1 MDLSQETIKIMI
13 SLLPGFLFIKVVSLR
28 CSIKKYEVHN
38 YIVDSLIVSLVIY
51 AVASFIGITISSMD
65 WKPIIK
71 IFSLTIMLALIW
83 SVIIN
88 RDWIAN
94 LLHPG
99 DVQLST
105 HSSIFPVKG
114 IDKFKGKWHLIRYS
128 DGKEIV
134 GIIREYNHETHEAL
148 IEKGHLVMKGGSLS
162 PESAWYYSPS
172 GDQIIYMRT
181 LEEKKS

>member
-1 MDLSQETIKIMI
+1 MDISQETIKMLI

-38 YIVDSLIVSLVIY
+38 YIVDSLIASLVIY
-51 AVASFIGITISSMD
+51 AIAKLFGVTISGAD
-65 WKPIIK
+65 WKPILI
-71 IFSLTIMLALIW
+71 ILSLTITLALLW

-88 RDWIAN
+88 RDFIAK

-105 HSSIFPVKG
+105 HSSIFPVKA
-114 IDKFKGKWHLIRYS
+114 IENFKGKWHLIRYS
-128 DGKEIV
+128 DGKELV
-134 GIIREYNHETHEAL
+134 GIIREFNPETHEIL
-148 IEKGHLVMKGGSLS
+148 IEKGRLVMKGGVLS

-181 LEEKKS
+181 LEENKP